1 MGADIRDTRFNEFR
15 VTAGN
20 AGTSIYVSHVKVAA
34 ADANIMRIAKCILLG
49 GGTCPNT

>member
-1 MGADIRDTRFNEFR
+1 MGADARDTWFNEFK

-20 AGTSIYVSHVKVAA
+20 VSTPLRTSHVKVAVA
-34 ADANIMRIAKCILLG
+34 GDDMMQIARYILLG